1 MHKKVSQIPTD
12 TTGTVRISFRVTQTG
27 KLIDFNVERSVI
39 KQLDSA
45 AIDII
50 RQDTEWVPAKE
61 YGQIPRAVFTF
72 VELTFQAQTKE

>member
-1 MHKKVSQIPTD
+1 
-12 TTGTVRISFRVTQTG
+12 
-27 KLIDFNVERSVI
+27 VERSVI

-50 RQDTEWVPAKE
+50 RQGTEWVPAKE
-61 YGQIPRAVFTF
+61 HGQIPWTGFTF